1 MQQYESTRS
10 SGVKVLI
17 HTIAPAR
24 HNMSPAHLPG
34 REGQHTEVHLFARA
48 ICIHLCQCESRP
60 GRWKVRVRLSI
71 TATKAAFSIR

>member
-1 MQQYESTRS
+1 
-10 SGVKVLI
+10 
-17 HTIAPAR
+17 
-24 HNMSPAHLPG
+24 MSPAHLPG